1 MLENDGNQ
9 SVLKAKLL
17 VFWTTA
23 TFGLQACLMLFS
35 FGHLFQEPFTSK
47 QTAPSPPFFLPSQRE
62 AMYFNKGHIILKW
75 SVTIQR
81 EEEWVRVRV
90 RGRCFTNWPGENI
103 LQSKLSSKYWGT
115 YYITGL
121 TPRSPPFFFFV
132 CIQHMQWIIHINLW
146 QVFSNGNW
154 MDCIATHLW
163 TLVWTDHSLYKTT
176 NMILW
181 IFKLWYFR

>member
-1 MLENDGNQ
+1 M
-9 SVLKAKLL
+9 
-17 VFWTTA
+17 
-23 TFGLQACLMLFS
+23 FGLQACLMLFS

-115 YYITGL
+115 YYITSL
-121 TPRSPPFFFFV
+121 TPRSSPFFFLFAFSICSGSSTLICGKSFLMETGWTALPHICGHLFGQTTHCIRQPIWFYEYSNSGISDSDV
-132 CIQHMQWIIHINLW
+132 CI
-146 QVFSNGNW
+146 V
-154 MDCIATHLW
+154 
-163 TLVWTDHSLYKTT
+163 
-176 NMILW
+176 
-181 IFKLWYFR
+181 R